1 MPSHATLCPAAGHPC
16 QDKGVILIEA
26 LVSILL
32 LSIAML
38 GMAALYANAVH
49 YSSDAEY
56 RHEAAHII
64 NELVATMRADLRD
77 PTSLANN
84 YGSPTGPSYQSWL
97 DDLIQNNRL
106 PGLESQSPVLQIRT
120 IDGVSPPYTARV
132 ELVATLHWVTPQTQ
146 VRHTYEVTTI
156 ISQ

>member
-1 MPSHATLCPAAGHPC
+1 MPSQAALYPAVGHPC
-16 QDKGVILIEA
+16 RNQGVILIEA

-77 PTSLANN
+77 PASLATN
-84 YGSPTGPSYQSWL
+84 YGSPGGGRYQSWL
-97 DDLIQNNRL
+97 DDLILNNRL
-106 PGLESQSPVLQIRT
+106 PGLDSNPPELHIST
-120 IDGVSPPYTARV
+120 INGVSPPYTARV
-132 ELVATLHWVTPQTQ
+132 ELAVTLHWVTPQTR
-146 VRHTYEVTTI
+146 VRHKYEVTTI
-156 ISQ
+156 ITQ